1 MHHGPDSIIKS
12 LENQAD
18 LFFNNNNEGDNDSI
32 NTLDLTKEVKI
43 EQDNQVTCG
52 PARIRKLQI
61 LSHHYKI
68 ASKLEIYVGTVQ
80 RRKEVVGGMTNNIN
94 NNDNPADVKR
104 TISWD
109 KMPKIIENDGM
120 CSDDE
125 SGEDVQDDDFVI
137 ATATNHNDTNYDLI
151 KMNGEPYI
159 HFKRLGYCALDSNER
174 ANYKARE
181 FKSVRLDVDGEYIRL
196 VARKCYTNHLNQY
209 NQVGIV
215 GITVMGE
222 PANYLLVGESTK
234 IPIENAD
241 DGLSRVAS
249 PEVCIVPIIQERCHQ
264 PHDQRNFGSL
274 YSLLQGNNNDIRE
287 SLNPSTS
294 KQPEISTV
302 KRKLKDYLTA
312 NDFLQNQNET
322 ARLLLAFDNAKKN
335 AVKVEDFPLAKVL
348 KYSVELMKRGVE
360 EVAKLDVLKHEAV
373 VVEDFDNADKYK
385 REIEAVRDEIRT
397 ALSDEGLD
405 IDDQDEVMVYDPQL
419 DPQLQD
425 IIEEEPEELSNLA
438 RSAFTLSIQFFGD
451 FLIASL
457 LSKKIKL
464 RELALNEIRKRIDY
478 SISSDDNNDPSNDNA
493 EDVVADKLAL
503 IKASYQVIQEGLNDH
518 QEKLLTLTLSLWQS
532 TINYSIYN
540 QIPIS
545 STYKMV
551 EQTYPSLFTKI
562 TESDTTTDVTASP
575 SKIKQVSMDLLILL
589 IKTYQ
594 NSNHSLMEN
603 LILKPAKTPSQP
615 SKQAKAKIEI
625 VMQLID
631 EFGVSMLTKE
641 KLKLHHKHQQQSV
654 KMGYEYLME
663 LSLSYLNNNNADAR
677 EMAVKLVFE
686 VVKRV
691 GKQLIEPYFVNN
703 RNVKYPNLIN
713 DIWKLV
719 TEHETVNGEIIQRA
733 PTPDPIITKPK
744 NEDKEASKAIADPT
758 APLSNSPKPELVDAE
773 VLELTE
779 EELRELE
786 ELERLE
792 NFEIDQSLLSKP
804 LAKRGTVTR
813 IEQQLMEL
821 RSMANNT
828 NNIINEDYD
837 TASNKPSP
845 PSSKKSSN
853 SSRSATKPS
862 SSNSTAS
869 SNKSKKSNNTS
880 SNAQS
885 TKKTSAVKSKSS
897 VSSANNTNKSAS
909 RRGSTDETK
918 AGPKGTKK
926 SSNKNA
932 DAESLSNEADKEED
946 YSDRC
951 CIFCDE
957 QNNDFTEENLV
968 IHYWN
973 ECPLLTKC
981 HLCNIIL
988 EISTLDEHMLK
999 DCDKSKFVKQCQR
1012 CREIIEADDYLEHIA
1027 KQSCMTI
1034 RPDIVR
1040 CPLCKTVIK
1049 PATEAGWKAHLLDVN
1064 GCPRNRR
1071 KIKSDGEHNDG
1082 DCGAVATTNTNT
1094 ATKESPSPIKKRS
1107 KATIGDSPKSAAT
1120 KSSGSTTSR
1129 KTTGAAATTTTGKT
1143 KKTTSSSTTKVSRVK
1158 K

>member
-1 MHHGPDSIIKS
+1 MSQKTMKTIANNDNKNINEEVIENNNNSINEEDDGDEKDKKKITMINSLLPSSSGTSVKSSKKNNSLNYPTPVTNSNSNIRTINGGIEQVRGENNKLFDENEKLSEENNKFANDVEQLRAERNKLDNDKCSLLVDICQMEHRLACEELRVNELEEELTDVRRQYSLLNVEHEELDRDRTQYREQCNLLNIEREELDRDRARYRGELELANVKVAEQEELISKQKYIVEGLTTSLEDKEETNKKLQKIIDEKDEAMMRMAEGNAAKDNDKKANSKNENNNKKNTEEKKKKDVKKDVVKKNEKKNDKRNEKKNEKKEEKKKLDDKKEADKKGDKKGEDCGNARGGKGGWKMSVKKTERKVETLEKKKINTTDFRFIHERGRNKGRGSEEGEEGMRDHGPDSIIKS

-425 IIEEEPEELSNLA
+425 IIGLA
-438 RSAFTLSIQFFGD
+438 
-451 FLIASL
+451 
-457 LSKKIKL
+457 
-464 RELALNEIRKRIDY
+464 
-478 SISSDDNNDPSNDNA
+478 DDN
-493 EDVVADKLAL
+493 
-503 IKASYQVIQEGLNDH
+503 SYNE
-518 QEKLLTLTLSLWQS
+518 
-532 TINYSIYN
+532 
-540 QIPIS
+540 
-545 STYKMV
+545 
-551 EQTYPSLFTKI
+551 
-562 TESDTTTDVTASP
+562 
-575 SKIKQVSMDLLILL
+575 
-589 IKTYQ
+589 
-594 NSNHSLMEN
+594 
-603 LILKPAKTPSQP
+603 
-615 SKQAKAKIEI
+615 
-625 VMQLID
+625 
-631 EFGVSMLTKE
+631 
-641 KLKLHHKHQQQSV
+641 
-654 KMGYEYLME
+654 
-663 LSLSYLNNNNADAR
+663 NNNNISPD
-677 EMAVKLVFE
+677 
-686 VVKRV
+686 
-691 GKQLIEPYFVNN
+691 QYNN
-703 RNVKYPNLIN
+703 
-713 DIWKLV
+713 
-719 TEHETVNGEIIQRA
+719 
-733 PTPDPIITKPK
+733 
-744 NEDKEASKAIADPT
+744 
-758 APLSNSPKPELVDAE
+758 
-773 VLELTE
+773 
-779 EELRELE
+779 
-786 ELERLE
+786 
-792 NFEIDQSLLSKP
+792 
-804 LAKRGTVTR
+804 
-813 IEQQLMEL
+813 
-821 RSMANNT
+821 NN
-828 NNIINEDYD
+828 
-837 TASNKPSP
+837 
-845 PSSKKSSN
+845 
-853 SSRSATKPS
+853 
-862 SSNSTAS
+862 
-869 SNKSKKSNNTS
+869 
-880 SNAQS
+880 
-885 TKKTSAVKSKSS
+885 
-897 VSSANNTNKSAS
+897 
-909 RRGSTDETK
+909 
-918 AGPKGTKK
+918 
-926 SSNKNA
+926 
-932 DAESLSNEADKEED
+932 
-946 YSDRC
+946 
-951 CIFCDE
+951 
-957 QNNDFTEENLV
+957 
-968 IHYWN
+968 
-973 ECPLLTKC
+973 
-981 HLCNIIL
+981 
-988 EISTLDEHMLK
+988 
-999 DCDKSKFVKQCQR
+999 
-1012 CREIIEADDYLEHIA
+1012 
-1027 KQSCMTI
+1027 
-1034 RPDIVR
+1034 
-1040 CPLCKTVIK
+1040 
-1049 PATEAGWKAHLLDVN
+1049 
-1064 GCPRNRR
+1064 
-1071 KIKSDGEHNDG
+1071 
-1082 DCGAVATTNTNT
+1082 
-1094 ATKESPSPIKKRS
+1094 
-1107 KATIGDSPKSAAT
+1107 
-1120 KSSGSTTSR
+1120 
-1129 KTTGAAATTTTGKT
+1129 
-1143 KKTTSSSTTKVSRVK
+1143 
-1158 K
+1158 

>member
-1 MHHGPDSIIKS
+1 MTNNDNKNINEEVIENNNNSINEEDDGDEKDKKKITMINSLLPSSSGTSVKSSKKNNSLNYPTPVTNSNSNIRTINGGIEQVRGENNKLFDENEKLSEENNKFANDVEQLRAERNKLDNDKCSLLVDICQMEHRLACEELRVNELEEELTDVRRQYSLLNVEHEELDRDRTQYREQCNLLNIEREELDRDRARYRGELELANVKVAEQEELISKQKYIVEGLTTSLEDKEETNKKLQKIIDEKDEAMMRMAEGNAAVNDDKKGEGEEKVVMTNDGDKDDDKNGNNEKKDNDKKANSKNENNNKKNTEEKKKKDVKKDVVKKNEKKNDKRNEKKNEKKEEKKKLDDKKEADKKGDKKGEDCGNARGGKGGWKMISTKSGNVKAQFLFIPFLLYHHHGPDSIIKS

-425 IIEEEPEELSNLA
+425 II
-438 RSAFTLSIQFFGD
+438 
-451 FLIASL
+451 
-457 LSKKIKL
+457 
-464 RELALNEIRKRIDY
+464 
-478 SISSDDNNDPSNDNA
+478 
-493 EDVVADKLAL
+493 
-503 IKASYQVIQEGLNDH
+503 
-518 QEKLLTLTLSLWQS
+518 
-532 TINYSIYN
+532 
-540 QIPIS
+540 
-545 STYKMV
+545 
-551 EQTYPSLFTKI
+551 
-562 TESDTTTDVTASP
+562 
-575 SKIKQVSMDLLILL
+575 
-589 IKTYQ
+589 
-594 NSNHSLMEN
+594 
-603 LILKPAKTPSQP
+603 
-615 SKQAKAKIEI
+615 
-625 VMQLID
+625 
-631 EFGVSMLTKE
+631 
-641 KLKLHHKHQQQSV
+641 
-654 KMGYEYLME
+654 
-663 LSLSYLNNNNADAR
+663 
-677 EMAVKLVFE
+677 
-686 VVKRV
+686 
-691 GKQLIEPYFVNN
+691 
-703 RNVKYPNLIN
+703 
-713 DIWKLV
+713 
-719 TEHETVNGEIIQRA
+719 
-733 PTPDPIITKPK
+733 
-744 NEDKEASKAIADPT
+744 
-758 APLSNSPKPELVDAE
+758 
-773 VLELTE
+773 
-779 EELRELE
+779 
-786 ELERLE
+786 
-792 NFEIDQSLLSKP
+792 
-804 LAKRGTVTR
+804 
-813 IEQQLMEL
+813 
-821 RSMANNT
+821 
-828 NNIINEDYD
+828 
-837 TASNKPSP
+837 
-845 PSSKKSSN
+845 
-853 SSRSATKPS
+853 
-862 SSNSTAS
+862 
-869 SNKSKKSNNTS
+869 
-880 SNAQS
+880 
-885 TKKTSAVKSKSS
+885 
-897 VSSANNTNKSAS
+897 
-909 RRGSTDETK
+909 
-918 AGPKGTKK
+918 
-926 SSNKNA
+926 
-932 DAESLSNEADKEED
+932 
-946 YSDRC
+946 
-951 CIFCDE
+951 
-957 QNNDFTEENLV
+957 
-968 IHYWN
+968 
-973 ECPLLTKC
+973 
-981 HLCNIIL
+981 
-988 EISTLDEHMLK
+988 
-999 DCDKSKFVKQCQR
+999 
-1012 CREIIEADDYLEHIA
+1012 
-1027 KQSCMTI
+1027 
-1034 RPDIVR
+1034 
-1040 CPLCKTVIK
+1040 
-1049 PATEAGWKAHLLDVN
+1049 
-1064 GCPRNRR
+1064 
-1071 KIKSDGEHNDG
+1071 
-1082 DCGAVATTNTNT
+1082 
-1094 ATKESPSPIKKRS
+1094 
-1107 KATIGDSPKSAAT
+1107 
-1120 KSSGSTTSR
+1120 
-1129 KTTGAAATTTTGKT
+1129 
-1143 KKTTSSSTTKVSRVK
+1143 
-1158 K
+1158 

>member
-1 MHHGPDSIIKS
+1 
-12 LENQAD
+12 
-18 LFFNNNNEGDNDSI
+18 
-32 NTLDLTKEVKI
+32 
-43 EQDNQVTCG
+43 
-52 PARIRKLQI
+52 
-61 LSHHYKI
+61 
-68 ASKLEIYVGTVQ
+68 
-80 RRKEVVGGMTNNIN
+80 
-94 NNDNPADVKR
+94 
-104 TISWD
+104 
-109 KMPKIIENDGM
+109 
-120 CSDDE
+120 
-125 SGEDVQDDDFVI
+125 
-137 ATATNHNDTNYDLI
+137 
-151 KMNGEPYI
+151 
-159 HFKRLGYCALDSNER
+159 
-174 ANYKARE
+174 
-181 FKSVRLDVDGEYIRL
+181 
-196 VARKCYTNHLNQY
+196 
-209 NQVGIV
+209 
-215 GITVMGE
+215 
-222 PANYLLVGESTK
+222 
-234 IPIENAD
+234 
-241 DGLSRVAS
+241 
-249 PEVCIVPIIQERCHQ
+249 
-264 PHDQRNFGSL
+264 
-274 YSLLQGNNNDIRE
+274 
-287 SLNPSTS
+287 
-294 KQPEISTV
+294 QPEISTV

-425 IIEEEPEELSNLA
+425 IIEEEPEELNKIIK
-438 RSAFTLSIQFFGD
+438 LSHDLCLCD
-451 FLIASL
+451 FS
-457 LSKKIKL
+457 KIKL

-804 LAKRGTVTR
+804 LAKRGTIT
-813 IEQQLMEL
+813 I
-821 RSMANNT
+821 
-828 NNIINEDYD
+828 
-837 TASNKPSP
+837 
-845 PSSKKSSN
+845 
-853 SSRSATKPS
+853 
-862 SSNSTAS
+862 
-869 SNKSKKSNNTS
+869 
-880 SNAQS
+880 
-885 TKKTSAVKSKSS
+885 
-897 VSSANNTNKSAS
+897 
-909 RRGSTDETK
+909 
-918 AGPKGTKK
+918 
-926 SSNKNA
+926 
-932 DAESLSNEADKEED
+932 
-946 YSDRC
+946 
-951 CIFCDE
+951 
-957 QNNDFTEENLV
+957 V
-968 IHYWN
+968 IL
-973 ECPLLTKC
+973 P
-981 HLCNIIL
+981 IL
-988 EISTLDEHMLK
+988 
-999 DCDKSKFVKQCQR
+999 
-1012 CREIIEADDYLEHIA
+1012 
-1027 KQSCMTI
+1027 
-1034 RPDIVR
+1034 
-1040 CPLCKTVIK
+1040 
-1049 PATEAGWKAHLLDVN
+1049 
-1064 GCPRNRR
+1064 
-1071 KIKSDGEHNDG
+1071 
-1082 DCGAVATTNTNT
+1082 
-1094 ATKESPSPIKKRS
+1094 
-1107 KATIGDSPKSAAT
+1107 
-1120 KSSGSTTSR
+1120 
-1129 KTTGAAATTTTGKT
+1129 
-1143 KKTTSSSTTKVSRVK
+1143 
-1158 K
+1158 

>member
-1 MHHGPDSIIKS
+1 
-12 LENQAD
+12 
-18 LFFNNNNEGDNDSI
+18 
-32 NTLDLTKEVKI
+32 
-43 EQDNQVTCG
+43 
-52 PARIRKLQI
+52 
-61 LSHHYKI
+61 
-68 ASKLEIYVGTVQ
+68 
-80 RRKEVVGGMTNNIN
+80 
-94 NNDNPADVKR
+94 
-104 TISWD
+104 
-109 KMPKIIENDGM
+109 
-120 CSDDE
+120 
-125 SGEDVQDDDFVI
+125 
-137 ATATNHNDTNYDLI
+137 
-151 KMNGEPYI
+151 
-159 HFKRLGYCALDSNER
+159 
-174 ANYKARE
+174 
-181 FKSVRLDVDGEYIRL
+181 
-196 VARKCYTNHLNQY
+196 
-209 NQVGIV
+209 
-215 GITVMGE
+215 
-222 PANYLLVGESTK
+222 
-234 IPIENAD
+234 
-241 DGLSRVAS
+241 
-249 PEVCIVPIIQERCHQ
+249 
-264 PHDQRNFGSL
+264 
-274 YSLLQGNNNDIRE
+274 
-287 SLNPSTS
+287 
-294 KQPEISTV
+294 QPEISTV

-425 IIEEEPEELSNLA
+425 IIGLADDNSYNENNNNISPDQYNNNNVHSMTMNQNHYHSSWMLKQQSNLQQQLQITDYIEEEPEELNKIIK
-438 RSAFTLSIQFFGD
+438 F
-451 FLIASL
+451 L

-837 TASNKPSP
+837 
-845 PSSKKSSN
+845 
-853 SSRSATKPS
+853 
-862 SSNSTAS
+862 
-869 SNKSKKSNNTS
+869 
-880 SNAQS
+880 
-885 TKKTSAVKSKSS
+885 
-897 VSSANNTNKSAS
+897 
-909 RRGSTDETK
+909 
-918 AGPKGTKK
+918 
-926 SSNKNA
+926 
-932 DAESLSNEADKEED
+932 
-946 YSDRC
+946 
-951 CIFCDE
+951 
-957 QNNDFTEENLV
+957 
-968 IHYWN
+968 
-973 ECPLLTKC
+973 
-981 HLCNIIL
+981 
-988 EISTLDEHMLK
+988 
-999 DCDKSKFVKQCQR
+999 
-1012 CREIIEADDYLEHIA
+1012 
-1027 KQSCMTI
+1027 
-1034 RPDIVR
+1034 
-1040 CPLCKTVIK
+1040 
-1049 PATEAGWKAHLLDVN
+1049 
-1064 GCPRNRR
+1064 
-1071 KIKSDGEHNDG
+1071 
-1082 DCGAVATTNTNT
+1082 
-1094 ATKESPSPIKKRS
+1094 
-1107 KATIGDSPKSAAT
+1107 
-1120 KSSGSTTSR
+1120 
-1129 KTTGAAATTTTGKT
+1129 
-1143 KKTTSSSTTKVSRVK
+1143 
-1158 K
+1158 